1 MAFGSKKKS
10 GGGGG
15 SRGDAKWWTIGKLL
29 NSKNIDESTGKPKK
43 YFQADK
49 YKCRLILQVVD
60 HTDDIESL
68 EEGDLYVLNT
78 ANYFAPG
85 DKDPD
90 FVFKKIVTNLNDEKA
105 VTPISASGAK
115 PKKKKAAREDD
126 EDEEEAPPK
135 KKRRPVD
142 EDEEEAPPPKK
153 KRRPVDE
160 DDDVPF

>member
-10 GGGGG
+10 GSGGGG
-15 SRGDAKWWTIGKLL
+15 SRGDARWWTFAKIL
-29 NSKNIDESTGKPKK
+29 NSKSIDESTGKPKK

-60 HTDDIESL
+60 HTDEIDSL
-68 EEGDLYVLNT
+68 EDGELFVLNT

-85 DKDPD
+85 EKDPE

-115 PKKKKAAREDD
+115 PKKKRAPAREEDD
-126 EDEEEAPPK
+126 EEA
-135 KKRRPVD
+135 
-142 EDEEEAPPPKK
+142 EAPPPKK
-153 KRRPVDE
+153 KRRPADD